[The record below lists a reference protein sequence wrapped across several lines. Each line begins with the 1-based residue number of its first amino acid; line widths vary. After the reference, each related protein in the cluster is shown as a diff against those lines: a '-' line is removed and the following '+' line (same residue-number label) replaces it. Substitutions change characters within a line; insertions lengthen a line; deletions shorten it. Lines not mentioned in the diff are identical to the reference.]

1 MSSSFLSQATS
12 NTKVQFATTAI
23 VSGAVVASA
32 ILGYQQLQRNE
43 RINKLKDSIPSAGAD
58 RDALGKVSSRLLR
71 KHCPAMGTLADLEP
85 E

>member
-43 RINKLKDSIPSAGAD
+43 RINKLKDSIPSLEAD
-58 RDALGKVSSRLLR
+58 RDALGKVSPHLLR
-71 KHCPAMGTLADLEP
+71 NNCQPLGP
-85 E
+85 